1 MYKRQIHDVVAQLK
15 SRLMEEL
22 QHFNQMII
30 DKQSGCGIYVVELAF
45 EHAENI
51 LNTNFSMFDF
61 CTLTDLISVTLPIV
75 DTSCFWVTA
84 LNVI

>member
-1 MYKRQIHDVVAQLK
+1 MQERVYRSRIHDVVAQLK

-30 DKQSGCGIYVVELAF
+30 NKQSGSDIHVVELAF

-51 LNTNFSMFDF
+51 
-61 CTLTDLISVTLPIV
+61 
-75 DTSCFWVTA
+75 
-84 LNVI
+84 